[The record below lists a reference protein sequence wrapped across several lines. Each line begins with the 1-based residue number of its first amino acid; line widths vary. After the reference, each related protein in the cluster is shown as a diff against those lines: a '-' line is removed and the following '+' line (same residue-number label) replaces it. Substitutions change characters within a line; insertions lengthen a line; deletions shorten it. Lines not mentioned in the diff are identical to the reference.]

1 MNRGEVS
8 LDGRL
13 DSYLPELAGTEAGGV
28 TLLELATHTSGLPEL
43 AKPIDAALL
52 AQSLSGQAL
61 GIYTEAESAA
71 VIEQTRRV
79 SLTGRGE
86 WAYSNLGMS
95 LLGFALARAANAP
108 DWTTLVTQ
116 RLLLPL
122 G

>member
-1 MNRGEVS
+1 MS